1 MKKTLLVLGNDKI
14 SGKAL
19 KKINNSNKN
28 IKIVIDRST
37 SLKRVYKLINLK
49 ILSLSLVI
57 KMFFSELFRKSKKPN
72 KKLCGISSNLDLLNF
87 IKDFN
92 PDRLILFRAGL
103 IINKNVLKTGIP
115 ILNIHAAKVPEFGGL
130 GSIDKALKS
139 GAYNQSACL
148 HIVTSKIDE
157 GEVIDSE
164 DYQLNPKKNYY
175 INEEIAYN
183 ASTNLLLRAIEK
195 NYF

>member
-72 KKLCGISSNLDLLNF
+72 KKLCGTSTNLDLLNF

-183 ASTNLLLRAIEK
+183 ASTNLLLRAIKK